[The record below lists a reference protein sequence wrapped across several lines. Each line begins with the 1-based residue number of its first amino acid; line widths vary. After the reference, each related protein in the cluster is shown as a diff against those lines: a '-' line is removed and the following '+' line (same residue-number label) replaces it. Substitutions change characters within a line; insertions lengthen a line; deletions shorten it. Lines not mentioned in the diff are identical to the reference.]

1 VLPSCPSCV
10 LEMLGVEGGKYFQ
23 NKKKRGKQGMRL
35 RHGFELAQIACRESR
50 ISEYPRASVG
60 AIATWL
66 AHRTIPFFC
75 RQNGIATTRVFGKT
89 PVPPRFFTLDDI
101 LLGREH

>member
-1 VLPSCPSCV
+1 
-10 LEMLGVEGGKYFQ
+10 MH
-23 NKKKRGKQGMRL
+23 L

-50 ISEYPRASVG
+50 IYEYPRASVG
-60 AIATWL
+60 AMATWL

-89 PVPPRFFTLDDI
+89 PVPLGFFTLDDI
-101 LLGREH
+101 LLGREHEELFHSFSSDLAQCARLGSAVHGRVGD